1 MVRRFL
7 AAVALAAMATTT
19 MPTSAQAAW
28 QEAQSDHFVI
38 YGNTSE
44 SNLRRFSEQLE
55 RYHSA
60 MALVTGVQVSLPS
73 PSNRVTVFIVGNEDA
88 VRKLYGGGSKFV
100 SGFYKARAGGSLAVV
115 PSVESAQ
122 SGGDPNFSMIVLLH
136 EYAHHFLISSSGVAA
151 PRWSS
156 EGAAEFFASAAFGGD
171 GSVSLGRAAQ
181 HRGYELMQAR
191 DVTVTDLLD
200 PDHYE
205 KRRGKSKEYDAFY
218 GRAWLLY
225 HYLTF
230 AEKRKGQLTAYHKA
244 VAAGKSSPE
253 AGVAA
258 FGDLTVLDKEID
270 AYLRKNKF
278 TYLKLAPAMLSAPK
292 VTLRPL
298 RPGEVAALPVR
309 VRSQVGVD
317 GDSAPLVLKDA
328 RAIAARFPDEA
339 AVEAALA
346 EAEFDAGNDAEA
358 MAAAD
363 VAIKADPGQ
372 ANAYLQKGYAQMRMA
387 ERSGDS
393 AGFRKARE
401 TFLALNAIENDHP
414 LPLLNFYLSFVKQG
428 RKPTVNAVEALQRAT
443 VVAPFD
449 FGLRMTLAMQ
459 LVRDGRRDEALLHLG
474 PIANNPHGGSLAEA
488 ARRQIERLKASAGY
502 RGEDSADT
510 AGTTGKEG
518 PSRVGRPD
526 IHP

>member
-7 AAVALAAMATTT
+7 AAVALAALAT
-19 MPTSAQAAW
+19 PAQAAW

-60 MALVTGVQVSLPS
+60 MSLVTGVQVSLPS
-73 PSNRVTVFIVGNEDA
+73 PSNRVTVFVVGNEDT
-88 VRKLYGGGSKFV
+88 VRKLYGGGSKFI

-136 EYAHHFLISSSGVAA
+136 EYAHHFLISSSGVTA

-171 GSVSLGRAAQ
+171 GSVSLVAAQ
-181 HRGYELMQAR
+181 HRGYELTQAR

-230 AEKRKGQLTAYHKA
+230 AEQRRGQLTTYHKA
-244 VAAGKSSPE
+244 VASGKSSPE

-298 RPGEVAALPVR
+298 RPGEVAIMSIR

-317 GDSAPLVLKDA
+317 GDTAPLVLKDA
-328 RAIAARFPDEA
+328 RAVAARFPDDA

-346 EAEFDAGNDAEA
+346 EAEFDAGNDVEA
-358 MAAAD
+358 IAAAET
-363 VAIKADPGQ
+363 AIKADPKL
-372 ANAYLQKGYAQMRMA
+372 ANSYLQKGYALLRKA
-387 ERSGDS
+387 EHTGDS
-393 AGFRKARE
+393 AGFRQARD

-428 RKPTVNAVEALQRAT
+428 RKPTTNAVDALQRAT
-443 VVAPFD
+443 QVAPFD

-459 LVRDGRRDEALLHLG
+459 LIRDGRRDEALLHLG

-488 ARRQIERLKASAGY
+488 ARRQIERLKSSAAY
-502 RGEDSADT
+502 LGEGDAEGSESS
-510 AGTTGKEG
+510 GKAG
-518 PSRVGRPD
+518 PSGMRQMTANP
-526 IHP
+526 